1 MKFRT
6 HTKMMTAFFKDIELA
21 GEQGTI
27 SSIYYNGF
35 TFGQAKSIFVT
46 SYTNV
51 DPKLTPLI
59 WAFLFVSSVS
69 FAWAGAS
76 LMGSRAEVHA
86 RRLELLKEP
95 LVYAGGVSA

>member
-1 MKFRT
+1 
-6 HTKMMTAFFKDIELA
+6 MTAVFKDVELA

-46 SYTNV
+46 TYNNV
-51 DPKLTPLI
+51 DPKPTPLI

-69 FAWAGAS
+69 FAWAAAS
-76 LMGSRAEVHA
+76 LLGSRAEVA
-86 RRLELLKEP
+86 TRRQELLKEP
-95 LVYAGGVSA
+95 LVRMGGVSA